1 MKTLLLILL
10 AVVVILYSA
19 FVWGFV
25 VSKFYLWFILPVFP
39 SLPHFS
45 ILQFIGFL
53 LFVRVIMPKHYSWL
67 KDEYEDTSKIWT
79 GALLDPW
86 VTLAIGY
93 LIHCF

>member
-1 MKTLLLILL
+1 MKTLLLTLF

-19 FVWGFV
+19 FAWGFV

-39 SLPHFS
+39 SLPYFS

-53 LFVRVIMPKHYSWL
+53 LFLSAVMPKHYSGL
-67 KDEYEDTSKIWT
+67 KDEYEDKSKIWSY
-79 GALLDPW
+79 GLLNPW
-86 VTLAIGY
+86 ITLTIGY